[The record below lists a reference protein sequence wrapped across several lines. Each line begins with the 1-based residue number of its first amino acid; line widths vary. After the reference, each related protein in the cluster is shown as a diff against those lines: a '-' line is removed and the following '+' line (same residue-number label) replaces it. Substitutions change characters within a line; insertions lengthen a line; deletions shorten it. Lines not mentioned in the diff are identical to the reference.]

1 MNILLRGGT
10 VVSSVNAKKLDVL
23 ISGSKI
29 VKVGRF
35 IKDTDAQVVD
45 VSGKLIF
52 PGFID
57 AHTHFDLE
65 VSDTVTADDFES
77 GTKAAVCGGTT
88 TIIDFATQNKGE
100 SLSQALNNW
109 HIKAFSKS
117 SCDYAFHMA
126 ISDWNDSIKEELK
139 AMFEQGVTSFKA
151 YMTYDAMKLSD
162 EELFDMLSTLKEL
175 CGIVGVHCENDG
187 IIKAL
192 TKKKMADNTLTVS
205 AHPKLRPSACEAEAI
220 TRLLSIAQ
228 VVDVPVVVVHLSSK
242 DGLEAV
248 RNAREKGVK
257 VYVETCPQY
266 LLLDDS
272 RYEYNTL
279 QGARF
284 VCSPPL
290 RKKTDSKALWTA
302 LKNGEIQTIATD
314 HCSFTLEQ
322 KSVGLTDFTKMPNG
336 LPSVESRVV
345 LMYTYGVNKK
355 RITLE
360 NMCKILAENP
370 SKLYGMYPTKGV
382 IKAGSDADIVVFD
395 PKADGFISKNTH
407 HSKADYT
414 PFEGVRTKGKIEKVF
429 LRGKLV
435 VENGEVV
442 LEHKGKFVKRNKPD
456 FI

>member
-1 MNILLRGGT
+1 MSILLRGGT
-10 VVSSVNAKKLDVL
+10 VVSSNNTKKLDIL
-23 ISGSKI
+23 INGSKI
-29 VKVGRF
+29 IKIGRF
-35 IKDTDAQVVD
+35 IKDNDAQVVD

-100 SLSQALNNW
+100 SLSTALNNW

-162 EELFDMLSTLKEL
+162 EEIFDMLSTLKEL

-192 TKKKMADNTLTVS
+192 TKKHTAENTLNVS
-205 AHPKLRPSACEAEAI
+205 AHPKIRPSACEAEAV
-220 TRLLSIAQ
+220 TRLLSIAR

-242 DGLEAV
+242 DGLDAV
-248 RNAREKGVK
+248 RVARDKGTK

-272 RYEYNTL
+272 RYEGNNL
-279 QGARF
+279 MGARF

-290 RKKTDSKALWTA
+290 RKKEDIKALWAA
-302 LKNGEIQTIATD
+302 LKNSEIQTVATD

-336 LPSVESRVV
+336 LPSVESRAL
-345 LMYTYGVNKK
+345 LMYSYGVQKR

-360 NMCKILAENP
+360 KMCELLAENP
-370 SKLYGMYPTKGV
+370 AKLYGMYPKKGV
-382 IKAGSDADIVVFD
+382 IKVGSDADIVVFD
-395 PKADGFISKNTH
+395 PKADGFITKNTH

-414 PFEGVRTKGKIEKVF
+414 PFEGVRTKGKVEKVF

-435 VENGEVV
+435 VKNGEVV
-442 LEHKGKFVKRNKPD
+442 LENKGKYVKRNKPS